1 MANPPLILI
10 IDDDPNFL
18 EIFSVK
24 LTAEGFRVETALNAE
39 EGRTKTVS
47 LKPNL
52 VLMDVQMPG
61 MNGAEAMMKLK
72 ADPATNGVPILFLTA
87 LGDPNVD
94 AREIDRRFS
103 KEVGAVGYLKKTDDL
118 NTMAE
123 YIRNFVK

>member
-18 EIFSVK
+18 EIFSTK
-24 LTAEGFRVETALNAE
+24 LTAEGFQVETALNAE
-39 EGRTKTVS
+39 EGMTKTVS

-52 VLMDVQMPG
+52 VLMDVQMPV

-72 ADPATNGVPILFLTA
+72 ADPATNSVPILFLTA

-103 KEVGAVGYLKKTDDL
+103 EEVGAVGYLKKTDDL
-118 NTMAE
+118 NVMVE